1 MKHKIL
7 FAFLALATSFS
18 LVSCGDDDKDNDPKP
33 SKATYQDTGSELI
46 ISYPLTD
53 DNNKVIGSCKETVSY
68 EGETVTGYKIVA
80 SCNSATDA
88 DKTYKE
94 ALDEKENDPETAIK
108 EVKRDGN
115 DVIMICELPEEFSS
129 VEMIRIMLQMQV
141 ADANGD
147 KALYNKLAEELDK
160 LFGAELWLD

>member
-1 MKHKIL
+1 M
-7 FAFLALATSFS
+7 
-18 LVSCGDDDKDNDPKP
+18 
-33 SKATYQDTGSELI
+33 
-46 ISYPLTD
+46 
-53 DNNKVIGSCKETVSY
+53 
-68 EGETVTGYKIVA
+68 
-80 SCNSATDA
+80 
-88 DKTYKE
+88 
-94 ALDEKENDPETAIK
+94 DEKENDPETAIK

-147 KALYNKLAEELDK
+147 KALYNKLEEELDK